1 MKICIEN
8 LDAIRKKYQPLVL
21 ATIGKFPIFD
31 KNEAYI
37 WANDLIVDVIE
48 KYDQNKGGFGGYLK
62 YRLYYYFLNKTN
74 EPKHDSLNDVDPKGV
89 EIIDKLKDDEDIE
102 KDLIKKLEKEF
113 LEKSIKKLNKRQRDI
128 VYLKYD
134 KNFSHKE
141 IGKLLNI
148 SPKTV
153 TNIHLDI
160 MWKLRR
166 LFREGDML

>member
-8 LDAIRKKYQPLVL
+8 LNAIRKKYKPLVL
-21 ATIGKFPIFD
+21 ATIGRFSIFD
-31 KNEAYI
+31 KNEAYM
-37 WANDLIVDVIE
+37 WANDLIVDVVE
-48 KYDQNKGGFGGYLK
+48 EYDPNKGGFGGYLK

-74 EPKHDSLNDVDPKGV
+74 GPKLDSLNDKDMKGV
-89 EIIDKLKDDEDIE
+89 EIINKIKNDRDIE
-102 KDLIKKLEKEF
+102 KDFIKKLEKEF

-128 VYLKYD
+128 IYLKYN

-141 IGKLLNI
+141 IGRLLKI

-166 LFREGDML
+166 LFREAYMM